1 MICSTPAC
9 SRSQV
14 GLVEDMKE
22 ASHKWI
28 ETVGNVN
35 TETGLCVVSMPFTW
49 SSPSFPTK

>member
-28 ETVGNVN
+28 ETVGNV
-35 TETGLCVVSMPFTW
+35 TQKLGCV
-49 SSPSFPTK
+49 